1 MKIRKKLLCLILSAA
16 MVFGSIPA
24 GVMAEELV
32 VLEESEITS
41 YDLTDTAGEEDMIIL
56 EDETFLPTE
65 DVSNMAIDDD
75 LIIDI
80 EEIVIEPEEIVTD
93 EDQIDLEEERDT
105 EIQTETEGQNETE
118 FQSEPEEPVET
129 EVQSESEEQAATELQ
144 TESEEQVV
152 TELQTDSEF
161 LEETELFTDIL
172 IDMESLEEVELFSA
186 AEEPLPG
193 VTGSFILAADSGG
206 SLVIA
211 PEYVPYTN
219 GQTVKEVLLES
230 KHSFTGLEE
239 GWITAIDGV
248 GGNYTRSDEDGG
260 YDLEQPANNVNYFR
274 FSENTDSRPG
284 AGLQSLMK
292 AMADY
297 QLKDTDV
304 KNAAKEA
311 YETAYRLFSGIE
323 DESARVLAEQLSKAI
338 SDYENKLNAG
348 TVAVT
353 FSDGSNT
360 YSGVSIVIK
369 NPYGKTWSDDGDGVL
384 ELPIGTYTFCISQN
398 GLKVEGTIEVSA
410 EPVTVNAPLP
420 QDLWLKTDAF
430 RISGSYG
437 AETNEENKFTD
448 DEYTV
453 GEWSNRQVTVAVP
466 DAFTGK
472 LYTYAEYDDTLLAS
486 MPELT
491 AIYTDAQTGA
501 ATEES
506 IPFESL
512 TSGVSGVLSKGASGN
527 CIVYRFSYT
536 AEDGYIYS
544 QDYTVFLN
552 RVPSLL
558 SITVKDQ
565 AGLEQTPMT
574 AFDGSVMEH
583 TYKVLDTVTSV
594 TVSAE
599 ALDSGYTIQVNGETI
614 DETVMPEGV
623 TVALD
628 ESAETSIPVTVTA
641 GEYSNTYIL
650 KIQPGEGKTLS
661 FVTEDANVSVEV
673 VNSSGL
679 VMPFEK
685 FREGTSGNRYQYVLV
700 PGETYSYVATRDI
713 WYHAADEFTMEDT
726 ADSTITVNVSK
737 ADWLT
742 ELAFGTASQLSGKN
756 TLAMDSEFESSDHS
770 YQVRYVDT
778 EHLAYIWVNSSEDV
792 KIQAIYNQIF
802 GSNLYHGKPY
812 TLNLA
817 SGEIKGTTLK
827 RFLMDE
833 NPFGNTLTIR
843 LTKEVDGITC
853 YQDYEVDFSRTL
865 TLKDLNVTCDGLTVS
880 PVQTDGT
887 VGFDSDVKE
896 YDFKVSMMAEKV
908 ELKTFCYTENPCYG
922 EAEVGYRVRVNGE
935 DVTAAGGTKIAL
947 DGTLNTQTVL
957 ITVENDKAPEGS
969 TVYILNL
976 LKSPPVKTV
985 FEITPE
991 SALLNIHESMSG
1003 ERLWHDESG
1012 AYQLCEGYSYNYT
1025 LTEYGYISKS
1035 GTLSVTRD
1043 TENRLVITD
1052 GSENYIVS
1060 EAENG
1065 SGTVTLNWTLKE
1077 APRNEDIIVDIE
1089 SDWSNF
1095 RGNDDNNAVS
1105 DTSIPTKAEDG
1116 TLFWAN
1122 KIGDGIDADAVG
1134 SPIIVDGYLITYAGD
1149 ILYRVDTVT
1158 GEILATGK
1166 MDHKSSFSIT
1176 PPTYAN
1182 GMVFVALSNGT
1193 VQAFNA
1199 VTLESLWIYMDPLG
1213 GQPNCPLTV
1222 KNGYLYTGFW
1232 NSETS
1237 KANFVCL
1244 SITDEDPGQEKER
1257 KSASWY
1263 YTQAGGFYWAGAYT
1277 AGDYVLVGTD
1287 DGTNTCTSQTSS
1299 MLMLDAKTG
1308 TILDC
1313 WSGLNGDIRSSVVY
1327 DSATNAYYFTSKGG
1341 SFYSV
1346 QVEGK
1351 KFTNKWSVQLSNG
1364 SQSTPMSTCS
1374 PSVYNGRAY
1383 IGVSG
1388 AGQFTAYS
1396 GHNITVI
1403 DLKSRSIAYQVQ
1415 THGYPQTSGLLTTA
1429 YAEESGY
1436 VYVYFFDNQTPG
1448 TLRVLR
1454 DKAGQTSADYVTQ
1467 EGDFTTAYA
1476 LFTPTGDHAQY
1487 AICSP
1492 IVDEYGTIYFKNDSA
1507 HLMAFGSAIEKIE
1520 VTKLPDKMSY
1530 REGDSFDPTGMVVTA
1545 TYVNGK
1551 TRDITRYVTFSKEP
1565 LTTENA
1571 AITISFE
1578 YVMYH
1583 NAENGTEMNTGV
1595 QTTTPVTNLKINV
1608 LSADAGFS
1616 LGDVN
1621 QDDMVNAKD
1630 VDMVVSYYYGTT
1642 TLNSNQKALADMNQD
1657 DSVDIRDANLIV
1669 SEYSQS

>member
-32 VLEESEITS
+32 VLEESEIAA
-41 YDLTDTAGEEDMIIL
+41 YDLTDTADGEDLIIL
-56 EDETFLPTE
+56 EDETFLPAE
-65 DVSNMAIDDD
+65 DAGNTVIDDD

-118 FQSEPEEPVET
+118 FQSEPEEPVEP

-144 TESEEQVV
+144 TESEEQAV
-152 TELQTDSEF
+152 TELQT
-161 LEETELFTDIL
+161 ETELFTDIL
-172 IDMESLEEVELFSA
+172 IDMESLEEIELFSA

-193 VTGSFILAADSGG
+193 FTGSFILAADSGG

-230 KHSFTGLEE
+230 KHSFTGLEA

-248 GGNYTRSDEDGG
+248 DGNYTRSDEDGG
-260 YDLEQPANNVNYFR
+260 YDLDQFAENVNYFR
-274 FSENTDSRPG
+274 FSEDRDCKPEE
-284 AGLQSLMK
+284 GLQRLMK

-311 YETAYRLFSGIE
+311 YETAYQQFSGI
-323 DESARVLAEQLSKAI
+323 DDASAGVLAEKLINAM
-338 SDYENKLNAG
+338 DAYENNLNAG

-353 FSDGSNT
+353 FNNGSNT
-360 YSGVSIVIK
+360 YAGVSIVAE
-369 NPYGKTWSDDGDGVL
+369 NGYGRTWTDEDGNGVL
-384 ELPIGTYTFCISQN
+384 ELPMGTYHFCISQD
-398 GLKVEGTIEVSA
+398 GLMVEGEITVST
-410 EPVTVNAPLP
+410 EPVTVTAPLP
-420 QDLWLKTDAF
+420 QKLWLKQDAF

-437 AETNEENKFTD
+437 EEGNEESQFID
-448 DEYTV
+448 DEYKV
-453 GEWSNRQVTVAVP
+453 SAWADRKATVAVP
-466 DAFTGK
+466 DTFTGK
-472 LYTYAEYDDTLLAS
+472 IYTYTEYDTTLLS
-486 MPELT
+486 SVPKLT
-491 AIYTDAQTGA
+491 AVYTNTAGTV
-501 ATEES
+501 TEED
-506 IPFESL
+506 IPFGSL
-512 TSGVSGVLSKGASGN
+512 KSGVSGVLGRGAAGN
-527 CIVYRFSYT
+527 NIVYRISYT
-536 AEDGYIYS
+536 EEDGYTYS
-544 QDYTVFLN
+544 QDYTVMLD
-552 RVPSLL
+552 RTPSLI

-565 AGLEQTPMT
+565 EGFEQTPMT
-574 AFDGSVMEH
+574 GFDGSVKEH
-583 TYKVLDTVTSV
+583 IYKVLDTVTSV
-594 TVSAE
+594 TIAAE
-599 ALDSGYTIQVNGETI
+599 ALDAGYVVQVNGQMISETSEGI
-614 DETVMPEGV
+614 TVNLEE
-623 TVALD
+623 A
-628 ESAETSIPVTVTA
+628 EETSITVTVSAEGYTN
-641 GEYSNTYIL
+641 EYIL
-650 KIQPGEGKTLS
+650 KIRPGEGKTLS
-661 FVTEDANVSVEV
+661 FVTNDTDVTVEV

-685 FREGTSGNRYQYVLV
+685 FKEGDSGNRYQYILV
-700 PGETYSYVATRDI
+700 PGETYNYVVTRDT
-713 WYHAADEFTMEDT
+713 WYHVADTFTMEDI
-726 ADSTITVNVSK
+726 AGSTINVDVQME
-737 ADWLT
+737 DWLT
-742 ELAFGTASQLSGKN
+742 GLAFGTGTQSANKGNLI
-756 TLAMDSEFESSDHS
+756 MDTAFDPADHN
-770 YQVRYVDT
+770 YQVQYVDT
-778 EHLAYIWVNSSEDV
+778 EHLAYIWVNCGQDIE
-792 KIQAIYNQIF
+792 IQAMYDQVF
-802 GSNLYHGKPY
+802 RSNLYHGKAY
-812 TLNLA
+812 DMKLR
-817 SGEIKGTTLK
+817 SGEKQGVKLE

-833 NPFGNTLTIR
+833 NPIGNKMIIR
-843 LTKEVDGITC
+843 LTKEADGVTY
-853 YQDYEVDFSRTL
+853 YQDYSVDFTRTL
-865 TLKDLNVTCDGLTVS
+865 TLKDLDVKCDGLTVS
-880 PVQTDGT
+880 PVQKDGT

-896 YDFKVSMMAEKV
+896 YDLKVSMMAEKV
-908 ELKTFCYTENPCYG
+908 ELKTFCYTDNPCYG
-922 EAEVGYRVRVNGE
+922 EAEVGYRVRVDGK
-935 DVTAAGGTKIAL
+935 DVTAAGGTEIAL

-976 LKSPPVKTV
+976 LKSPPVKTTFAV
-985 FEITPE
+985 APA
-991 SALLNIHESMSG
+991 SALISIYEVMSD
-1003 ERLWHDESG
+1003 ERIWPDENG
-1012 AYQLCEGYSYNYT
+1012 TYQLCEGYSYNYA
-1025 LTEYGYISKS
+1025 LSEYGYINKS

-1043 TENRLVITD
+1043 EEERLVITD
-1052 GSENYIVS
+1052 SSDTYLVT
-1060 EAENG
+1060 EAEDGNG
-1065 SGTVTLNWTLKE
+1065 AVTLNWTLQE

-1134 SPIIVDGYLITYAGD
+1134 SPIIVDGYLITYASD
-1149 ILYRVDTVT
+1149 NLYRVDTVT
-1158 GEILATGK
+1158 GEIVATAK

-1176 PPTYAN
+1176 PPTYAD

-1388 AGQFTAYS
+1388 AGQFSAYS

-1403 DLKSRSIAYQVQ
+1403 DLASKSIAYQVP

-1454 DKAGQTSADYVTQ
+1454 DKPGQTSADYVTQ
-1467 EGDFTTAYA
+1467 EGDITTAYA
-1476 LFTPTGDHAQY
+1476 LFTPTGDQAQY

-1520 VTKLPDKMSY
+1520 VTKQPDKMSY

-1551 TRDITRYVTFSKEP
+1551 TRDITRYVTFNKEP
-1565 LTTENA
+1565 LSASDST
-1571 AITISFE
+1571 ITIAFE

-1583 NAENGTEMNTGV
+1583 NAENGTGMNTGV
-1595 QTTTPVTNLKINV
+1595 QTTTPVTTLKINI
-1608 LSADAGFS
+1608 LSADAGYVP
-1616 LGDVN
+1616 GDVN

-1630 VDMVVSYYYGTT
+1630 ADLVVSYYYGTT
-1642 TLNSNQKALADMNQD
+1642 TLNNDQKALADMNQD
-1657 DSVDIRDANLIV
+1657 GCVDIRDANRIV
-1669 SEYSQS
+1669 FEYSRS